1 MLCIRSS
8 VNILTSRSARLF
20 SNLSSTSVTPLP
32 PRHVLS
38 RSATAKLKRSAPALP
53 APAQQPPAKRAHNST
68 MSIPRCP
75 YSGPKQPDLI
85 QSVEAPLTREAT
97 FLILTLN
104 RERADAASA
113 VRGVLG
119 DVQDLAKNLA
129 VRDGTASFT
138 VTVGIGADAWE
149 SVVRL
154 PRPSELHPFR
164 EFRGARHT
172 AVSTPGDLLVH
183 IRANRRDMVFEFER
197 QLLDQLGDA
206 VHVQDAV
213 AGFRY
218 FDGRDLLGFVDG
230 TANPVGQGVPDAVR
244 ITDAIDPAGVDG
256 TYVTVQKY
264 LHNLDAWGKL
274 STEEQEK
281 VIGRTKLDNIET
293 PDQPEDA
300 QKPHKQLNSID
311 VDGQSYDILRD
322 NMPFG
327 DPSSKE
333 YGTYFIGYSARLW
346 VTEKMLENMFIGL
359 PPGKHDRILDFSD
372 AVTGCTFFVP
382 NSAVLNSLG

>member
-1 MLCIRSS
+1 MLS
-8 VNILTSRSARLF
+8 VLPRTSVISRSARLLSTTTSSSF
-20 SNLSSTSVTPLP
+20 STLST
-32 PRHVLS
+32 HVSLNA
-38 RSATAKLKRSAPALP
+38 RATYKLDRLQRRPPALFSQP
-53 APAQQPPAKRAHNST
+53 NKPAQRSYSMPIPA
-68 MSIPRCP
+68 CP

-104 RERADAASA
+104 EQKQDAAST
-113 VRGVLG
+113 VRDVLG
-119 DVQDLAKNLA
+119 DVSDLAKNLA
-129 VRDGTASFT
+129 VRDGNAAFT
-138 VTVGIGADAWE
+138 VTIGIGAKAWD
-149 SVVRL
+149 SVMQM
-154 PRPSELHPFR
+154 PRPKELHPFK
-164 EFRGARHT
+164 EFKGNKHT

-197 QLLDQLGDA
+197 QFMNKLGDS
-206 VHVQDAV
+206 VKVEDAV

-244 ITDAIDPAGVDG
+244 VTENLDPNGIDG

-274 STEEQEK
+274 KTEEQEAI
-281 VIGRTKLDNIET
+281 IGRTKLDNIET

-300 QKPHKQLNSID
+300 QKPHKQLNTIE
-311 VDGQSYDILRD
+311 VDGQEYDILRD

-346 VTEKMLENMFIGL
+346 VTEKMLENMFIGV
-359 PPGKHDRILDFSD
+359 PPGKYDRILDFSD

>member
-1 MLCIRSS
+1 MLRVLPRAS
-8 VNILTSRSARLF
+8 VISRSARLLTTSSF
-20 SNLSSTSVTPLP
+20 STLSTRVSLNP
-32 PRHVLS
+32 
-38 RSATAKLKRSAPALP
+38 SATDTLKRSAPALSS
-53 APAQQPPAKRAHNST
+53 QPAKLAKRPYT
-68 MSIPRCP
+68 MPIPACP

-104 RERADAASA
+104 KEKPDAASN
-113 VRGVLG
+113 VRDVLG
-119 DVQDLAKNLA
+119 NVTDLAKNLA
-129 VRDGTASFT
+129 VRDGNASFT
-138 VTVGIGADAWE
+138 VTIGIGAEAWD
-149 SVVRL
+149 SVMQM
-154 PRPSELHPFR
+154 PRPKELHPFK
-164 EFRGARHT
+164 EFKGSKHT

-183 IRANRRDMVFEFER
+183 IRANRRDMIFEFER
-197 QLLDQLGDA
+197 QLMNQLGDS
-206 VHVQDAV
+206 VKVQDSV
-213 AGFRY
+213 QGFRY

-244 ITDAIDPAGVDG
+244 ITENLDPSGIDG

-274 STEEQEK
+274 KTEEQESI
-281 VIGRTKLDNIET
+281 IGRTKLDNIET
-293 PDQPEDA
+293 PDQPADA
-300 QKPHKQLNSID
+300 QKPHKQLNTID
-311 VDGQSYDILRD
+311 VDGQEYDILRD

-346 VTEKMLENMFIGL
+346 VTEKMLENMFIGV
-359 PPGKHDRILDFSD
+359 PPGKYDRILDFSD